1 MALMWWIVG
10 LYILSIGV
18 LLVAALVAPEGY
30 EDKYG
35 FHLGEPKKKPKI
47 FTLNFLPSD
56 TFSNDT
62 GAESPRLERVNTKS
76 PPHL

>member
-1 MALMWWIVG
+1 MALMLWIVG

-18 LLVAALVAPEGY
+18 LLVATLVAPEGY

-47 FTLNFLPSD
+47 LTLNFSPSD
-56 TFSNDT
+56 SLSNDT
-62 GAESPRLERVNTKS
+62 GEESPILERANTKS
-76 PPHL
+76 APYL